1 MRAQLG
7 TCRLI
12 NILSSTQ
19 VLKAE
24 EIISLPEFL
33 QTPLLPPSRQLGST
47 LERSFPAM
55 VWFCS
60 QQAAPVAFVCK
71 TTLMLLK
78 TAFLS
83 CTENKES
90 MAGSA
95 NG

>member
-55 VWFCS
+55 VWS
-60 QQAAPVAFVCK
+60 SWYWVCK
-71 TTLMLLK
+71 PFQR
-78 TAFLS
+78 A
-83 CTENKES
+83 EGR
-90 MAGSA
+90 AV
-95 NG
+95 